1 MLWKR
6 FAFRACEMRRHNT
19 VIMGTGFR
27 NGQVMMF
34 GQLQNQMKNDA
45 AGMATS
51 DSGLYAVQITPTGTG
66 AIAVI
71 AVVGLAARSCVM
83 QLCTRAKKLP
93 VKGLTR
99 ATLRFQGR
107 EIDDA
112 LVVCRGEYHFEIHA
126 HGGVAVV
133 EQILAALEA
142 TGATVRES
150 FANLPDYQPLQGDQ
164 TVSPA
169 PAILNEVLAALPSLD
184 NSFAVRLLASQHIQG
199 LAAWAARSLTRLKNS
214 SHADALG
221 RVQTQAQWI
230 LEKSRF
236 VRHFITPPRIALI
249 GRPNAG
255 KSTLLNTLA
264 GRSASITS
272 DLAGTTRD
280 WVDVMIRLTAGD
292 VSLNAIVVD
301 TAGMRAT
308 DDPLERES
316 ILRSHQQTL
325 HADITVWVIDGTQ
338 RDEPVPTCLDLNGYS
353 RVIYAVN
360 KTDLGLNNKRLN
372 PHVRDAVYISAL
384 NGTDIEELHS
394 ALLQALGVWNCPI
407 HSPLVWTQRQRN
419 LLEIIASTPS
429 GASVP
434 ASLTELRGVTTKLGL
449 EEESQ

>member
-1 MLWKR
+1 M
-6 FAFRACEMRRHNT
+6 T
-19 VIMGTGFR
+19 
-27 NGQVMMF
+27 
-34 GQLQNQMKNDA
+34 GQLENRMICNT

-51 DSGLYAVQITPTGTG
+51 GSGLYAVRITPAGAG

-71 AVVGLAARSCVM
+71 AVVGSAARPCVM
-83 QLCTRAKKLP
+83 QLCTRAKDLA

-133 EQILAALEA
+133 EQILGALQTA
-142 TGATVRES
+142 GATVRDGFE
-150 FANLPDYQPLQGDQ
+150 NLPDHQPLQGDQ
-164 TVSPA
+164 TGSSA
-169 PAILNEVLAALPSLD
+169 PAILNEVLAVLPGLD
-184 NSFAVRLLASQHIQG
+184 NSFAVRLLAGQHIQG
-199 LAAWAARSLTRLKNS
+199 LGAWAGRSVTRLKNS
-214 SHADALG
+214 SHVDALW
-221 RVQTQAQWI
+221 RVQMQARWI
-230 LEKSRF
+230 LEKSTF
-236 VRHFITPPRIALI
+236 FRHFITPPRIALI

-255 KSTLLNTLA
+255 KSTLINMLA

-292 VSLNAIVVD
+292 VSLNAVVVD
-301 TAGMRAT
+301 TAGMRVT

-338 RDEPVPTCLDLNGYS
+338 RDEPVPKGLDLNGPS

-360 KTDLGLNNKRLN
+360 KTDLGIHDKHFITRDR
-372 PHVRDAVYISAL
+372 HATVRISAL
-384 NGTDIEELHS
+384 TGTGVEELHE
-394 ALLQALGVWNCPI
+394 AILKALGVWNCSTQ
-407 HSPLVWTQRQRN
+407 SPLVWTPRQRN
-419 LLEIIASTPS
+419 SLEIIARSPS
-429 GASVP
+429 CELV
-434 ASLTELRGVTTKLGL
+434 LTLLSELCS
-449 EEESQ
+449 E

>member
-1 MLWKR
+1 M
-6 FAFRACEMRRHNT
+6 
-19 VIMGTGFR
+19 TG
-27 NGQVMMF
+27 QSK
-34 GQLQNQMKNDA
+34 NQMTTDA
-45 AGMATS
+45 AAMATS
-51 DSGLYAVQITPTGTG
+51 DSGLYAARITPAGAG

-71 AVVGLAARSCVM
+71 AVVGLPARSCVA
-83 QLCTRAKKLP
+83 QLCRRAETVP

-142 TGATVRES
+142 AGATVRES
-150 FANLPDYQPLQGDQ
+150 FENLPDYQPLQGHQ
-164 TVSPA
+164 TASPA
-169 PAILNEVLAALPSLD
+169 PAILNEVLAVLPGLD

-199 LAAWAARSLTRLKNS
+199 LGAWAAQSVTRLKNS
-214 SHADALG
+214 SHVDALW
-221 RVQTQAQWI
+221 RVQTRAQWI
-230 LEKSRF
+230 LEKSTF
-236 VRHFITPPRIALI
+236 FRHFITPPRIALI

-255 KSTLLNTLA
+255 KSTLINTLA

-292 VSLNAIVVD
+292 VSLNVVVVD

-316 ILRSHQQTL
+316 ILRSHQQTF

-338 RDEPVPTCLDLNGYS
+338 SHEPVPTGFMLNGHS

-360 KTDLGLNNKRLN
+360 KTDLGINDKYLITHDSN
-372 PHVRDAVYISAL
+372 ATVYVSAL
-384 NGTDIEELHS
+384 NGSGVEELHS
-394 ALLQALGVWNCPI
+394 AILKALGVWNCAI
-407 HSPLVWTQRQRN
+407 NSPLLWTQRQRDI
-419 LLEIIASTPS
+419 LEIISGTPS
-429 GASVP
+429 GASVLTL
-434 ASLTELRGVTTKLGL
+434 LTELCGAGEAVCYNGH
-449 EEESQ
+449 

>member
-1 MLWKR
+1 M
-6 FAFRACEMRRHNT
+6 
-19 VIMGTGFR
+19 TG
-27 NGQVMMF
+27 QSE
-34 GQLQNQMKNDA
+34 NQMTGDA
-45 AGMATS
+45 AAMAAAES
-51 DSGLYAVQITPTGTG
+51 ELYAVRITPAGAG

-83 QLCTRAKKLP
+83 QLCRRAENLP
-93 VKGLTR
+93 VKGMTR

-112 LVVCRGEYHFEIHA
+112 LVVCREEYHFEIHA
-126 HGGVAVV
+126 HGGMAVV
-133 EQILAALEA
+133 EQILAALQTA
-142 TGATVRES
+142 GATVRDGFE
-150 FANLPDYQPLQGDQ
+150 NLPAYQALQRDQ

-169 PAILNEVLAALPSLD
+169 PAILNEVLAVLPGLD

-199 LAAWAARSLTRLKNS
+199 LGAWAVQSILQFKNS
-214 SHADALG
+214 SHAEALW

-230 LEKSRF
+230 LEKSTF
-236 VRHFITPPRIALI
+236 LRHFITPPRIALI

-264 GRSASITS
+264 GRPASITS

-301 TAGMRAT
+301 TAGMRTT

-338 RDEPVPTCLDLNGYS
+338 REEPVPTGLDLNGHS

-360 KTDLGLNNKRLN
+360 KTDLPVNDKRLIT
-372 PHVRDAVYISAL
+372 PDRDAVCISAL
-384 NGTDIEELHS
+384 NGSGVEELH
-394 ALLQALGVWNCPI
+394 AAILKALGVWNCPI
-407 HSPLVWTQRQRN
+407 HSPLVWTQRQRK
-419 LLEIIASTPS
+419 LLEIISGAPS
-429 GASVP
+429 GPLV
-434 ASLTELRGVTTKLGL
+434 LTRLSELCR
-449 EEESQ
+449 ESQ